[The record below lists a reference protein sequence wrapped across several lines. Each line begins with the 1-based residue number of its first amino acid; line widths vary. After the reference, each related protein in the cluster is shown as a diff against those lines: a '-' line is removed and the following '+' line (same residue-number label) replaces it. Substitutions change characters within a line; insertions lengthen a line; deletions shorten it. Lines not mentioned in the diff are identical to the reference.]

1 MAFEGLTEKLSAA
14 FKRLRG
20 KGRLTE
26 ADVKEAMKEIRMALL
41 EADVNFKVV
50 KQFVASVT
58 ERAVGSDVLES
69 LTPAQMIVKIVNE
82 ELTNLMGGEST
93 KLTISPKPPT
103 VVMLCGLN
111 GAGKTTN
118 GAKLAGFM
126 KKQGKRPL
134 LVACDTFRPAAITQ
148 LEVVGSQVDVPV
160 FQMGQIDPIDIA
172 KAGIEHA
179 KKHGNDI
186 VFIDTAGRLHV
197 DEELMEQLKD
207 MKAAIDPTEIL
218 LIVDAMIGQD
228 AVNAAKAFDEALDIT
243 GIMLTKLDGDARGGA
258 ALSIKAVTGKPIK
271 FVGQGEKLDQ
281 VDIFYPDRMSSRI
294 LGMGDVLSLIEKAQQ
309 TFDAKKAAEL
319 EQKLRKNRFT
329 LSDFYDQLVQIKS
342 MGSLSDIAGM
352 LPGVNAKALEGAN
365 VDEKSLARTEAII
378 LSMTPAERED
388 PSLLNN
394 SRKKRI
400 AAGSGTQVVDVNRLL
415 KQFELLQSLTRQF
428 SGGKLPRGLR
438 KRMGKKGGMMPG
450 MGGGM
455 PGGFPF

>member
-118 GAKLAGFM
+118 GAKLAGFL

-207 MKAAIDPTEIL
+207 MKAAINPTEIL

-243 GIMLTKLDGDARGGA
+243 GVMLTKLDGDARGGA

-281 VDIFYPDRMSSRI
+281 VDVFYPDRMASRI
-294 LGMGDVLSLIEKAQQ
+294 LGMGDVLTLIEKAQQ

-319 EQKLRKNRFT
+319 EQKLRKNKFT
-329 LSDFYDQLVQIKS
+329 LSDFYDQLVQLKS
-342 MGSLSDIAGM
+342 MGSLTDIAGM
-352 LPGVNAKALEGAN
+352 LPGVNGKALEGAAI
-365 VDEKSLARTEAII
+365 DEGALARTEAII

-400 AAGSGTQVVDVNRLL
+400 AAGSGTQVVDINRLL
-415 KQFELLQSLTRQF
+415 KQFDMMQQMSKQF
-428 SGGKLPRGLR
+428 SGKQIKRMSKLGKL
-438 KRMGKKGGMMPG
+438 GKFGKMPG
-450 MGGGM
+450 L
-455 PGGFPF
+455 PF